1 MKGNSMPNISDMNII
16 LGQASAIKQM
26 QPVPPLAAEHNA
38 ELAAQAAAIFQK
50 REQGRVR
57 QVKAGEEAA
66 LKKESRHRG
75 AAKNET
81 TRRKSHS
88 SDNEKDTG
96 RIVDI
101 KI

>member
-1 MKGNSMPNISDMNII
+1 MPNISDMNII

-38 ELAAQAAAIFQK
+38 QLAAQAAAIFKK
-50 REQGRVR
+50 REQERVR
-57 QVKAGEEAA
+57 QVKAGEEAG
-66 LKKESRHRG
+66 LKKEGSHTDN
-75 AAKNET
+75 KNYET
-81 TRRKSHS
+81 TGRKSHS
-88 SDNEKDTG
+88 FEIEKNSG

>member
-1 MKGNSMPNISDMNII
+1 MPNISDMNIV

-38 ELAAQAAAIFQK
+38 QLAAQAAAALQK
-50 REQGRVR
+50 REQERVR
-57 QVKAGEEAA
+57 EVKAGQETE
-66 LKKESRHRG
+66 LKKENRFSG
-75 AAKNET
+75 SGNPET
-81 TRRKSHS
+81 SPRAIGSF
-88 SDNEKDTG
+88 EKDTG

>member
-1 MKGNSMPNISDMNII
+1 MPSISDMNIV

-38 ELAAQAAAIFQK
+38 QLAAQVAAALQK
-50 REQGRVR
+50 REQERVR
-57 QVKAGEEAA
+57 EVKAGQETE
-66 LKKESRHRG
+66 LKKQDRRAGSENRETSRRPAG
-75 AAKNET
+75 SAD
-81 TRRKSHS
+81 R
-88 SDNEKDTG
+88 DTG

>member
-1 MKGNSMPNISDMNII
+1 MPHISDMNII

-38 ELAAQAAAIFQK
+38 QLASQVAAVLQK
-50 REQGRVR
+50 RAQEQVR
-57 QVKAGEEAA
+57 QVKAGQEAE
-66 LKKESRHRG
+66 LKRQDRHTGSEHHDTSRR
-75 AAKNET
+75 ASRTLEN
-81 TRRKSHS
+81 
-88 SDNEKDTG
+88 DTG

>member
-1 MKGNSMPNISDMNII
+1 MPSISDMNIV

-38 ELAAQAAAIFQK
+38 QVAAQVAAVLQK
-50 REQGRVR
+50 REQERVR
-57 QVKAGEEAA
+57 KVKAGQETD
-66 LKKESRHRG
+66 LKRQNRRIGSE
-75 AAKNET
+75 NQET
-81 TRRKSHS
+81 PRQPIVSA
-88 SDNEKDTG
+88 DKDTG

>member
-1 MKGNSMPNISDMNII
+1 MPSISDMNIV

-38 ELAAQAAAIFQK
+38 QLAAQVAAAFQK
-50 REQGRVR
+50 REQERV
-57 QVKAGEEAA
+57 QKTKAGQEPE
-66 LKKESRHRG
+66 LKKEDRRAGSEKH
-75 AAKNET
+75 ET
-81 TRRKSHS
+81 LRRPVGSL
-88 SDNEKDTG
+88 DRDTG

>member
-1 MKGNSMPNISDMNII
+1 MPSISDMNIV

-38 ELAAQAAAIFQK
+38 QLAAQVTAAFQK
-50 REQGRVR
+50 REQERVR
-57 QVKAGEEAA
+57 EVKAGQEPE
-66 LKKESRHRG
+66 LKKKGRRAGSENRETPSRPV
-75 AAKNET
+75 
-81 TRRKSHS
+81 
-88 SDNEKDTG
+88 DPFEKDTG